1 MSFLTINGWDIPII
15 NGGIS
20 QTSTQLGNVGP
31 SFTNRSI
38 LNRRIIPR
46 GWAGSMLFQSP
57 AVADTF
63 EGLLMGRGHHF
74 PFDNDGWSESGI
86 SVSPDYYSSVIV
98 TQTLSAFGI
107 GSAELTHGSN
117 ETHFATDLPTD
128 KWTMMVWVYNT
139 ALSSVGN
146 NVYDHYV
153 EVGNGDQYIN
163 GVPDSYNFFM
173 DEHLG
178 VARIFTSVDFPDP
191 AHRIDDLVILP
202 FNVDASFVA
211 GVYAYQ
217 TANNCVMQCPFD
229 YPGDFVDRVHGQEP
243 SAAVPATIASGDEI
257 RKSGKGSL
265 LLTSSAT
272 DEVLYDAAAGTP
284 LHLDNIE
291 NQTISLWLRPTTGAV
306 SPGTFYVAFQG
317 LGAFSSWGMR
327 LQSGNMFSYR
337 GVGAGL
343 GILDSTVITVDE
355 WVHFAMVYATDGST
369 SSLSLY
375 RNGALVG
382 SDTTAYAIG
391 SSAVDL
397 SIGNATIG
405 FTGNIDDFRYY
416 KSALSPQQV
425 RDVVNEG
432 YFGYEFLPPGKRA
445 FSKLPR
451 LLLHGD
457 VIGSKEQKQV
467 VGAVTS
473 EPYVTT
479 ASSPNDR
486 SVDFTLEEIYPLP
499 EEGIPRPDAHFLLE
513 PKFIIDDAGDGVH
526 EDAVAGYE
534 YTGRSGGN
542 PTLFHDSDDNFGF
555 CYSFSTTASA
565 SRQAFDLPSATMP
578 VSGSDENF
586 GGDLA
591 GRSAVT
597 VASWFKIDILPGT
610 ASSDTLEYIFS
621 SLLDTG
627 GVSKLGIGINAAP
640 NHFFFAAARSSSV
653 DLVPVGGGSAVSAV
667 ADVWYFVASV
677 FNLAAKTCNIFG
689 NMIPGGAGSE
699 LLYLAGNTG
708 VSWALDHFDA
718 DARNTR
724 IGVYGN
730 GNQEGFDGKIKSVM
744 YWGRAV
750 PYHELNVVFEKG
762 YKRRIFR

>member
-98 TQTLSAFGI
+98 TQTLPAFGI
-107 GSAELTHGSN
+107 GSAELTHVSN

-139 ALSSVGN
+139 ALSVGGN

-229 YPGDFVDRVHGQEP
+229 YPGDFVDRVHNNEG
-243 SAAVPATIASGDEI
+243 ASTTMTAGDEI

-265 LLTSSAT
+265 INLLVTSGVEYT
-272 DEVLYDAAAGTP
+272 VVAGSP
-284 LHLDNIE
+284 IELNNAE
-291 NQTISLWLRPTTGAV
+291 NQTICFWVRPDSASAVASRTYCNQNNAAPAAWLFLSGATGKIGV
-306 SPGTFYVAFQG
+306 N
-317 LGAFSSWGMR
+317 R
-327 LQSGNMFSYR
+327 L
-337 GVGAGL
+337 VGANNL
-343 GILDSTVITVDE
+343 QVLDAVPPVADE
-355 WVHFAMVYATDGST
+355 WVHYAMTYTTDGAST
-369 SSLSLY
+369 SSMSLY
-375 RNGALVG
+375 KNGALVG
-382 SDTTAYAIG
+382 TDTVAFTGGA
-391 SSAVDL
+391 SAD
-397 SIGNATIG
+397 SIFVGAAG
-405 FTGNIDDFRYY
+405 ASFTGNMDDFRYY

-555 CYSFSTTASA
+555 CYKFVTAA
-565 SRQAFDLPSATMP
+565 LPRDAFDLPSATMP

-597 VASWFKIDILPGT
+597 IASWFKIDILPGT

-640 NHFFFAAARSSSV
+640 NHFFFAGARSSSA
-653 DLVPVGGGSAVSAV
+653 DSSVGGGSAVSAV

>member
-1 MSFLTINGWDIPII
+1 
-15 NGGIS
+15 
-20 QTSTQLGNVGP
+20 
-31 SFTNRSI
+31 
-38 LNRRIIPR
+38 
-46 GWAGSMLFQSP
+46 MLFQSP

-98 TQTLSAFGI
+98 TQTLPAFGI
-107 GSAELTHGSN
+107 GSAELTHVSN

-139 ALSSVGN
+139 ALSVGGN

-229 YPGDFVDRVHGQEP
+229 YPGDFVDRVHNNEG
-243 SAAVPATIASGDEI
+243 ASTTMTAGDEI

-265 LLTSSAT
+265 INLLVTSGVEYT
-272 DEVLYDAAAGTP
+272 VVAGSP
-284 LHLDNIE
+284 IELNNAE
-291 NQTISLWLRPTTGAV
+291 NQTICFWVRPDSASAVASRTYCNQNNAAPAAWLFLSGATGKIGV
-306 SPGTFYVAFQG
+306 N
-317 LGAFSSWGMR
+317 R
-327 LQSGNMFSYR
+327 L
-337 GVGAGL
+337 VGANNL
-343 GILDSTVITVDE
+343 QVLDAVPPVADE
-355 WVHFAMVYATDGST
+355 WVHYAMTYTTDGAST
-369 SSLSLY
+369 SSMSLY
-375 RNGALVG
+375 KNGALVG
-382 SDTTAYAIG
+382 TDTVAFTGGA
-391 SSAVDL
+391 SAD
-397 SIGNATIG
+397 SIFVGAAG
-405 FTGNIDDFRYY
+405 ASFTGNMDDFRYY

-555 CYSFSTTASA
+555 CYKFVTAA
-565 SRQAFDLPSATMP
+565 LPRDAFDLPSATMP

-597 VASWFKIDILPGT
+597 IASWFKIDILPGT

-640 NHFFFAAARSSSV
+640 NHFFFAGARSSSA
-653 DLVPVGGGSAVSAV
+653 DSSVGGGSAVSAV